1 MKKTILATF
10 AALLVA
16 ANGYSDS
23 CYQAPEFNANNIY
36 VKATTGVNFAN
47 IKKPIKVSARAGY
60 LLSGAVGYR
69 LESGPRLEAEYAY
82 RSNSKKNRANGAK
95 LNFRVSSI
103 MVNALIDLPLGNWV
117 CPCSI
122 KPFIGAGI
130 GASFQKL
137 SVHNYNTRVHG
148 HKNDFAWQIIAGA
161 DYELCS
167 NLDLTVEYKYNR
179 TNRLSVNNNS
189 IATGLT
195 YNF

>member
-36 VKATTGVNFAN
+36 VKATTGVNFAHSKGVN
-47 IKKPIKVSARAGY
+47 FRAGY
-60 LLSGAVGYR
+60 LLSGSVGYR
-69 LESGPRLEAEYAY
+69 FACGPRLETEYAY
-82 RSNSKKNRANGAK
+82 RANSKKYRSVNAK

-103 MVNALIDLPLGNWV
+103 MVNALIDLPLGNWIS
-117 CPCSI
+117 PCSI
-122 KPFIGAGI
+122 KPFFGAGI
-130 GASFQKL
+130 GASFQKVSIKDL
-137 SVHNYNTRVHG
+137 SSRAHG

-161 DYELCS
+161 DYELCN